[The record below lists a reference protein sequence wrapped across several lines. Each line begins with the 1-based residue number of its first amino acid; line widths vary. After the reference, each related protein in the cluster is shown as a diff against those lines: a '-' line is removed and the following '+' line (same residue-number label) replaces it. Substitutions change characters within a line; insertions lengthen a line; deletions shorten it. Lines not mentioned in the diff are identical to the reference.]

1 MSSDKPVRVRFA
13 PSPTGFLH
21 IGGVRTALF
30 NYLFAKKH
38 GGKFILRLEDTDRER
53 FVEEGVGQ
61 ITEVLSWLGLTPDE
75 GYWEG
80 EHTGE
85 VGPYIQSQRLPHYEN
100 YAQILIDNGL
110 AYYSRISPEDFQ
122 AKRQAAI
129 DAKKPFVYRRNLEPN
144 ETEQSHQTA
153 NSPIRLDIAAV
164 QEKLTTS
171 SVDWEDAVRGIF
183 QVDWHT
189 LDDFILIKAD
199 GFPTYNFANIIDD
212 HEMRITHILRGDEFI
227 SSTPKHAILYDIL
240 GFDRPI
246 WAHLPV
252 ILGADGAKLSK
263 RHGDTDALQYREKG
277 YLPEALLNFLALL
290 GWNDGTEQEIF
301 SLRELADAFSL
312 ERIQKSPAKFDLE
325 RLNWM
330 NGIFI
335 REQLSE
341 DEYVTRAFDELKKAK
356 LPTNNKQARAAVLL
370 ERDRIKAFAE
380 LPELVEFFFVPPQN
394 FTEIRNLIH
403 KKADSTE
410 AKRLLTSTI
419 EALQGSSQELDE
431 ASLETLL
438 RDAGQELG
446 VKTGQLF
453 YVIRCAITGKTA
465 APGLF
470 ETIAVLGVEE
480 TISRLSATIERL

>member
-1 MSSDKPVRVRFA
+1 MNSDKPVRVRFA

-38 GGKFILRLEDTDRER
+38 GGQFILRLEDTDRER
-53 FVEEGVGQ
+53 FVEEGVDQ

-80 EHTGE
+80 EHAGE
-85 VGPYIQSQRLPHYEN
+85 VGPYIQSQRLPHYEK
-100 YAQILIDNGL
+100 YVQKLIDSDL
-110 AYYSRISPEDFQ
+110 AYYSQISPEDFQ
-122 AKRQAAI
+122 KKRQAAI
-129 DAKKPFVYRRNLEPN
+129 DAKKPFVYRRKLEPN
-144 ETEQSHQTA
+144 ETEQTA
-153 NSPIRLDIAAV
+153 DNPIRLDVAAV
-164 QEKLTTS
+164 QEKLGVS
-171 SVDWEDAVRGIF
+171 SVDWEDAVRGSF
-183 QVDWHT
+183 RVDWDT

-227 SSTPKHAILYDIL
+227 SSTPKHAILYDAL

-301 SLRELADAFSL
+301 SMSELTNAFSL

-341 DEYVTRAFDELKKAK
+341 DEYVTRAFTELQKAN
-356 LPTNNKQARAAVLL
+356 LPTDQQARAAVLL

-380 LPELVEFFFVPPQN
+380 LPELVEFFFVSPQN

-403 KKADSTE
+403 KKADSSE
-410 AKRLLTSTI
+410 AKRLLTATI
-419 EALQGSSQELDE
+419 TALQASSQKLDE

-438 RDAGQELG
+438 RDVGQELG
-446 VKTGQLF
+446 VKAGQLF

-470 ETIAVLGVEE
+470 ETIAVLGVKE
-480 TISRLSATIERL
+480 TIQRLTATSEQL

>member
-38 GGKFILRLEDTDRER
+38 GGQFILRLEDTDRER

-61 ITEVLSWLGLTPDE
+61 ITEVLSWLGLTPGE

-85 VGPYIQSQRLPHYEN
+85 VGPYIQSQRLPHYEK
-100 YAQILIDNGL
+100 YAQMLIDNGL

-129 DAKKPFVYRRNLEPN
+129 DAKKPFVYRRNLEPSK
-144 ETEQSHQTA
+144 TGQSHQTT
-153 NSPIRLDIAAV
+153 NSPIRLDVASV
-164 QEKLTTS
+164 QAKLSTS
-171 SVDWEDAVRGIF
+171 SVDWEDAVRGTF
-183 QVDWHT
+183 QVGWDT
-189 LDDFILIKAD
+189 LDDFILVKAD

-227 SSTPKHAILYDIL
+227 SSTPKHAMLYDIL
-240 GFDRPI
+240 GFDRPV

-252 ILGADGAKLSK
+252 ILGTDGAKLSK

-301 SLRELADAFSL
+301 SLSELADAFSL
-312 ERIQKSPAKFDLE
+312 ERIQKSPAKFDLD

-330 NGIFI
+330 NGMFI

-341 DEYVTRAFDELKKAK
+341 DEYVARAFTELQKAN
-356 LPTNNKQARAAVLL
+356 LPTDQQARVAVLL

-380 LPELVEFFFVPPQN
+380 LPELVEFFFVSPQN

-410 AKRLLTSTI
+410 SKRLLAATITALEAST
-419 EALQGSSQELDE
+419 QELDE
-431 ASLETLL
+431 ASLEILL
-438 RDAGQELG
+438 RDVGQELG
-446 VKTGQLF
+446 VKAGQLF

-470 ETIAVLGVEE
+470 ETIAVLGTQE
-480 TISRLSATIERL
+480 TIKRLQNTAKCL